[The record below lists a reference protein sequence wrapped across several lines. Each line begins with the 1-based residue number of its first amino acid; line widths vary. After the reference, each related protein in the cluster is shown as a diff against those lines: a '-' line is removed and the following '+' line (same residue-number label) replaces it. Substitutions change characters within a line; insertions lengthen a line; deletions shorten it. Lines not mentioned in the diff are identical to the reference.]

1 MTDIQVAYVIGR
13 NRTYQY
19 GGIGCKIYAEYEFPK
34 LDLEKLERA
43 WENVVKNN
51 DMLHAVIKNNKEQQI
66 LQDYEVPAIEK
77 WKIEDISPDE
87 RKNKL
92 NEIRDRLVMKQY
104 KVGEWPLFDLEIS
117 ELEDVTILHISL
129 DMLIADFLSINII
142 VDELEDNYFGDKK
155 KTFTKELSFRDVIV
169 YEHNRQKHPQYSE
182 TMKKDKQYWEER
194 ISTMPEAPDL
204 PVKEDL
210 KDTSIRQ
217 LNTYIEKERYLELQ
231 KLADDNNITLS
242 GLILA
247 CYAEV
252 LAYWSNSKR
261 FSINVTMANRE
272 QVHPDIYSI
281 IGDFTKINI
290 LEICQDYNLS
300 FIQRVQFIQKQ
311 LWNDMEHMS
320 YSGIEVLREMTRLKK
335 KEVIIPYV
343 FTSTLSMV
351 SRKESTNHKGNLIY
365 KISQTPQVLID
376 CQVME
381 YKEGILVNWDVRE
394 KAFPKKMIEMAFRTF
409 SEMLIYTDTQN
420 MLADKN
426 VIKLPSDMKEIR
438 KKRKSTIHIF
448 RNFSTRDFAKV

>member
-1 MTDIQVAYVIGR
+1 
-13 NRTYQY
+13 
-19 GGIGCKIYAEYEFPK
+19 
-34 LDLEKLERA
+34 
-43 WENVVKNN
+43 
-51 DMLHAVIKNNKEQQI
+51 
-66 LQDYEVPAIEK
+66 
-77 WKIEDISPDE
+77 
-87 RKNKL
+87 
-92 NEIRDRLVMKQY
+92 
-104 KVGEWPLFDLEIS
+104 
-117 ELEDVTILHISL
+117 
-129 DMLIADFLSINII
+129 
-142 VDELEDNYFGDKK
+142 
-155 KTFTKELSFRDVIV
+155 
-169 YEHNRQKHPQYSE
+169 
-182 TMKKDKQYWEER
+182 
-194 ISTMPEAPDL
+194 MPEAPDL

-335 KEVIIPYV
+335 K
-343 FTSTLSMV
+343 
-351 SRKESTNHKGNLIY
+351 K
-365 KISQTPQVLID
+365 
-376 CQVME
+376 
-381 YKEGILVNWDVRE
+381 
-394 KAFPKKMIEMAFRTF
+394 
-409 SEMLIYTDTQN
+409 
-420 MLADKN
+420 
-426 VIKLPSDMKEIR
+426 
-438 KKRKSTIHIF
+438 
-448 RNFSTRDFAKV
+448 